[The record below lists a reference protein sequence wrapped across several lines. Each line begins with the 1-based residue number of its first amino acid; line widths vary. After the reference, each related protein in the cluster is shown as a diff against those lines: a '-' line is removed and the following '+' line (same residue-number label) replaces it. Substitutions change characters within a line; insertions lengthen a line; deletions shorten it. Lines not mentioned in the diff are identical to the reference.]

1 MPYVAIVTVLA
12 LFEFLWL
19 GLRVGGAR
27 AKYGVHA
34 PATTGNEIFERHFRV
49 QANSVEQLLMFL
61 PSLWLFGSYVSP
73 LWAAAL
79 GAVFIIGRAIY
90 AITYVRDPKSRSL
103 GFGLTVLPTLALMVG
118 VLVWAV
124 RALLQ
129 TGGGT

>member
-19 GLRVGGAR
+19 GLRVGAAR

-61 PSLWLFGSYVSP
+61 PSLWVFGSYVSP

-118 VLVWAV
+118 ILVWAV

-129 TGGGT
+129 TGGG